1 MIVSQMPMVL
11 NCGQQEFVMRI
22 NFLNLNIKVTNSKM
36 QKETKL
42 LMGLGTML
50 ILIVVLFLGLR
61 PHHEVDFS
69 TEVKPILNKH
79 CISCHGGVKKT
90 AGFSVLFESEALG
103 VTQSGKP
110 AIIPGNARKSELIK
124 RLHYTD
130 PETRMPYKKPALSEA
145 EIKTLTEWIDQ
156 GAKWGTHW
164 AYLSVDEKA
173 TPEVAT
179 AFEEQAFLS
188 NPIDYFI
195 AARMEEKDLLPNPP
209 AAKNIIARR
218 VAFDITG
225 LPPDTQLAHNF
236 INKKISYEDYVDSLL
251 VNEGYGE
258 KWASWWLDLARY
270 ADSKGYEA
278 DRGRSIWKYRDWVI
292 KSLNENM
299 GFDQFTLEQLAGDL
313 LPETSTDQL
322 IATAFHRNTMNND
335 EGGTDD
341 EEYRVAAVI
350 DRVNTTFDVW
360 QGTTMS
366 CVQCHSHPYDPFKH
380 TEYYKLM
387 AFFNNTMDEDLV
399 DESPNLKK
407 YSKEDNLEVE
417 KVLKWISQ
425 KGNKKLH
432 TIYKNFLQFQEPKY
446 PAHDFSIVDLENDL
460 GTINGL
466 WLALRDRGVA
476 TLKNFD
482 TQGYQNLYFMHDAK
496 PGTKIYLRINS
507 KNSNLITEIDF
518 KPDYDNES
526 DNEVGKDNSNYFN
539 PRLKIKKVRIPKFDE
554 PFDLFIEARNPK
566 LLDAKKSKNPHN
578 SNAINI
584 IWVAT
589 LPDLPEKGT
598 KQNQI
603 TVKKFMNLLTKDV
616 DNKTPIMVEN
626 PDHMKR
632 KTHVFDRGNWM
643 VKKEEVQ
650 TGVPQILNPWENQWK
665 KNRLGL
671 AQWLVDKEN
680 PLTSRTLVNRIWHQI
695 FGKGLVSTLE
705 DMGTMA
711 DPPSHPALLDWLSH
725 QFMHSMNWS
734 LKTLIKKMVMSAT
747 YRQSSHTSAEKLAI
761 DSDNIFYSR
770 GPRLRLKA
778 EEIRD
783 QALSVSGLLS
793 DKMYGPGVMPPQPD
807 GIWEHKYLGNL
818 WKTSEGEDRYRRG
831 IYTYLKRT
839 SPYPSMITFD
849 AGSRE
854 VCLVNRSPTNT
865 PLQALVTLNDPV
877 YLEAAMHFAKSYSN
891 KEVKAA
897 ISEMYQKATL
907 RVVDEAKLN
916 ALMTLYEEA
925 KKTFQKDPDQLQ
937 DFFGLKEVVDKNTA
951 SLAVVAN
958 AIMNLDEFLT
968 HG

>member
-1 MIVSQMPMVL
+1 M
-11 NCGQQEFVMRI
+11 
-22 NFLNLNIKVTNSKM
+22 
-36 QKETKL
+36 L
-42 LMGLGTML
+42 LRKRFIIFLGTIFISL
-50 ILIVVLFLGLR
+50 VVLFYVVK
-61 PHHEVDFS
+61 PENEVDFS
-69 TEVKPILNKH
+69 ADVKPILNKH

-103 VTQSGKP
+103 ETQSGKP
-110 AIIPGNARKSELIK
+110 AIIPGNSNKSEFII
-124 RLHYTD
+124 RLKYTD
-130 PETRMPYKKPALSEA
+130 PEMRMPYKKPPLSKA
-145 EIKTLTEWIDQ
+145 EIKILTDWIDQ

-164 AYLSVDEKA
+164 AYLSVNEEA
-173 TPEVAT
+173 IPEVAS
-179 AFEEQAFLS
+179 QYKNQGFLS
-188 NPIDYFI
+188 NPIDHFI
-195 AARMEEKDLLPNPP
+195 AARMEEKKLLPNSP
-209 AAKNIIARR
+209 ADKNIIARR

-225 LPPDTQLAHNF
+225 LPPDEQLANSF
-236 INKKISYEDYVDSLL
+236 ISEGISYEDYVDSLF
-251 VNEGYGE
+251 VDSGFGE

-270 ADSKGYEA
+270 ADTKGYET

-292 KSLNENM
+292 KSLNKDMAFN
-299 GFDQFTLEQLAGDL
+299 QFTLEQLAGDL
-313 LPETSTDQL
+313 LPDPSVKQL
-322 IATAFHRNTMNND
+322 IATAFHRNSMNND

-341 EEYRVAAVI
+341 EEFRVAAVV

-366 CVQCHSHPYDPFKH
+366 CVQCHSHPFDPFKH
-380 TEYYKLM
+380 TEYYNLM
-387 AFFNNTMDEDLV
+387 AFFNNTMDEDLI
-399 DESPNLKK
+399 DESPNLKE
-407 YSKEDNLEVE
+407 YSKVDNIEVN
-417 KVLKWISQ
+417 KVLNWISE
-425 KGNKKLH
+425 KGNKNIYS
-432 TIYKNFLQFQEPKY
+432 IYKNFLQFQEPKY

-466 WLALRDRGVA
+466 WLALRHRGVA
-476 TLKNFD
+476 SLKNFD
-482 TQGYQNLYFMHDAK
+482 TNGYQNFYFMHDAK

-518 KPDYDNES
+518 KPDNNNES
-526 DNEVGKDNSNYFN
+526 DNEIVKDNLNYFN
-539 PRLKIKKVRIPKFDE
+539 PRLKIKKVRIPKFEE
-554 PFDLFIEARNPK
+554 PFELFIEARNPS
-566 LLDAKKSKNPHN
+566 LFDAKEYKNLYDGD
-578 SNAINI
+578 AINI

-603 TVKKFMNLLTKDV
+603 IVKKFMNLLTKDV
-616 DNKTPIMVEN
+616 ENKTPIMVEN

-643 VKKEEVQ
+643 VKNDEVQ
-650 TGVPQILNPWENQWK
+650 TGVPQTLNPWQEKWE

-671 AQWLVDKEN
+671 AKWLVDEEN
-680 PLTSRTLVNRIWHQI
+680 PLTSRTLVNRIWYQI

-705 DMGTMA
+705 DMGTMS
-711 DPPSHPALLDWLSH
+711 DPPSHPALMNWLSYD
-725 QFMHSMNWS
+725 FMHSMNWS
-734 LKTLIKKMVMSAT
+734 LKTLIKKIVMSST
-747 YRQSSHTSAEKLAI
+747 YRQSSHTSNEKLAI
-761 DSDNIFYSR
+761 DTDNIFYSR
-770 GPRLRLKA
+770 GPRLRLTA

-793 DKMYGPGVMPPQPD
+793 NKMFGPGVMPPQPD
-807 GIWEHKYLGNL
+807 GVWEHRYLGNL
-818 WKTSEGEDRYRRG
+818 WKTSEGEDRFRRG

-865 PLQALVTLNDPV
+865 PLQALVTMNDPV
-877 YLEAAMHFAKSYSN
+877 FLEAAMHFAKSHSN
-891 KEVKAA
+891 KETKAA

-907 RVVDEAKLN
+907 RAVDDAKLD
-916 ALMTLYEEA
+916 ALVKLYEEA
-925 KKTFQKDPDQLQ
+925 FKTFQDDSDQLQ
-937 DFFGLKEVVDKNTA
+937 DFFGLKEDIDKNTA